1 VRRGA
6 DSVREQG
13 YYSIRTGKHPNFARL
28 DLSSLKKLFLSVEKQ
43 FNDQGFFQESF
54 GYNCVDAGDVPG
66 TLGED
71 IGGRILIAL
80 RKDNIWPLRN
90 QIDTYS
96 EDDLFDLIEFLFD
109 NISKPV
115 DGHFHSWNNCGM
127 HYSSFN
133 RHEGQQE
140 FRSVLNPLLAAYEG
154 GFTLSEN
161 GEMLTMPEEGMSQLL
176 GANLPK
182 FDPENIDE
190 RVQAA
195 TDRFRRHKASL
206 EDRKHALRDLADVLE
221 YLRPQIQTTLLSKDE
236 SYLFNI
242 ANNFGIRH
250 HNDKQKTNYDPAIW
264 YSWMFYYY
272 LATIHACVRLIAK
285 KRS

>member
-1 VRRGA
+1 M
-6 DSVREQG
+6 RERG
-13 YYSIRTGKHPNFARL
+13 YYSIRTGKHPNGARL
-28 DLSSLKKLFLSVEKQ
+28 DLPSFKKLFLSVEKQ
-43 FNDQGFFQESF
+43 FTDQSFFQESF

-71 IGGRILIAL
+71 IGGRILIEL
-80 RKDNIWPLRN
+80 RKDNMWPMRSH
-90 QIDTYS
+90 IDAYT

-115 DGHFHSWNNCGM
+115 DGYFHSYGGCGM

-140 FRSVLNPLLAAYEG
+140 FRSVLNPILAAYQS

-161 GEMLTMPEEGMSQLL
+161 GEMLTLPEKGMSQLL
-176 GANLPK
+176 EANLPK
-182 FDPENIDE
+182 FDPENIEE

-221 YLRPQIQTTLLSKDE
+221 YLRPKIQITLLSKDE
-236 SYLFNI
+236 SDLFNI

-250 HNDKQKTNYDPAIW
+250 HNEKQKTNYDPAIW

-272 LATIHACVRLIAK
+272 LATIHACVRLIARK
-285 KRS
+285 KS

>member
-1 VRRGA
+1 MRQ
-6 DSVREQG
+6 QG
-13 YYSIRTGKHPNFARL
+13 YYSIRTGKHPNGARL
-28 DLSSLKKLFLSVEKQ
+28 DLPSFKKLFISVDKQ
-43 FNDQGFFQESF
+43 FTDQGFFQESF

-71 IGGRILIAL
+71 IEGRILIEL
-80 RKDNIWPLRN
+80 RKDNIWPMWS
-90 QIDTYS
+90 QIDFYT

-115 DGHFHSWNNCGM
+115 DGHFHSYGNCGM

-140 FRSVLNPLLAAYEG
+140 FRSVLNQILAAYEG
-154 GFTLSEN
+154 GFTLSES
-161 GEMLTMPEEGMSQLL
+161 GEMLTMPGKGMSQLL
-176 GANLPK
+176 EASLPK

-190 RVQAA
+190 RVEAA

-236 SYLFNI
+236 SDLFNL

-250 HNDKQKTNYDPAIW
+250 HNEKQKTNYDPAIW

-285 KRS
+285 KKVLDQLN

>member
-1 VRRGA
+1 M
-6 DSVREQG
+6 VREQG
-13 YYSIRTGKHPNFARL
+13 YYSVRTGKHPNGARL
-28 DLSSLKKLFLSVEKQ
+28 DLASLKKIFLSVDRQ
-43 FNDQGFFQESF
+43 FRDRGFFQEAF

-71 IGGRILIAL
+71 IEGTILIAL
-80 RKDNIWPLRN
+80 RKNDIWPIWQ
-90 QIDTYS
+90 QIDAYA
-96 EDDLFDLIEFLFD
+96 EDDLFDVIEFLFD
-109 NISKPV
+109 NVSKPV
-115 DGHFHSWNNCGM
+115 DDHFHNFNNCGM

-133 RHEGQQE
+133 RSEGQQE
-140 FRSVLNPLLAAYEG
+140 FRTILNPILAAYEE

-161 GEMLTMPEEGMSQLL
+161 GEMLTMPEAGMSQLL
-176 GANLPK
+176 EANLPK
-182 FDPENIDE
+182 FDPENIEE

-195 TDRFRRHKASL
+195 TNRFRRYKASL

-221 YLRPQIQTTLLSKDE
+221 YLRPKIQTALLSKDE
-236 SYLFNI
+236 ADLFNL

-250 HNDKQKTNYDPAIW
+250 HNEKQKTGYDPAIW

-285 KRS
+285 KK